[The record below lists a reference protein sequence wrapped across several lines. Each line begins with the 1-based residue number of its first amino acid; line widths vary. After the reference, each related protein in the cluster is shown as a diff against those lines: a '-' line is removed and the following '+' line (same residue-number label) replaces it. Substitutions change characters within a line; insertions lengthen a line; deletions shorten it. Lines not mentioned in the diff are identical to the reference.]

1 MRAKVRQLSEGEIQQ
16 SLKESSDWSIKAG
29 TLYRELTFPNFQD
42 AFAFMTATALLSEK
56 MDHHPDWSNTYN
68 KVIIRLSTHECG
80 GISERD
86 FAWAKAADRILKT
99 YGI

>member
-1 MRAKVRQLSEGEIQQ
+1 MRSKPHVMSDKEI
-16 SLKESSDWSIKAG
+16 KESLVEVPEWKESNR
-29 TLYRELTFPNFQD
+29 TLFRELSFPNFQD
-42 AFAFMTATALLSEK
+42 AFAFMTAAALLSEK

-68 KVIIRLSTHECG
+68 KVIIRLATHECG

-86 FAWAKAADRILKT
+86 FAWAKSADKILRT